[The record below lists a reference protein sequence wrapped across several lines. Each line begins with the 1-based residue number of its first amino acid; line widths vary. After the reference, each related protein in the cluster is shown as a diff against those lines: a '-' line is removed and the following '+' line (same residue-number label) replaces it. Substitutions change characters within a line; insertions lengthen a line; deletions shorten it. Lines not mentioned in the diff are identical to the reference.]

1 MTDNEKKALK
11 ELQDLLAN
19 TPLNS
24 GQQFGLTYAI
34 ATKNK
39 NKLQDNCKTM
49 SNFLK
54 ENPNATDEEI
64 HTYAFKI
71 LEIDIDED

>member
-11 ELQDLLAN
+11 ELQDLLVN
-19 TPLNS
+19 TSLNS

-34 ATKNK
+34 ATKDK
-39 NKLQDNCKTM
+39 NKLQENCENM

-64 HTYAFKI
+64 HTYAFQI
-71 LEIDIDED
+71 LGIDTSED

>member
-19 TPLNS
+19 TPLDN

-34 ATKNK
+34 ATNDK
-39 NKLQDNCKTM
+39 NKLQDNCETM
-49 SNFLK
+49 SNFIK
-54 ENPNATDEEI
+54 KNPKATDEEI
-64 HTYAFKI
+64 HAYAFKI
-71 LEIDIDED
+71 LGIDIAED

>member
-1 MTDNEKKALK
+1 M
-11 ELQDLLAN
+11 
-19 TPLNS
+19 NS

-64 HTYAFKI
+64 HTYAFQI